1 MRIRAIRRPTALA
14 VTAMVTAL
22 TLTSC
27 GSETPQ
33 RAGTIDDPSATADSG
48 SSNKRETDA
57 KAEPDT
63 DAAGRQLSKAEA
75 KAALPRVSSLPAGWS
90 VDPENTL
97 TGPDEDDSADDKITP
112 ERCAVIFEGLEE
124 LDAAKPT
131 AEAGVTFTSSMLG
144 PFLGV
149 EISSYDEEVP
159 DDRFG
164 QLLSALG
171 SCPKFTVDDGESATP
186 FTVAALSFPNY
197 GDESAAMRMSA
208 ASEGMQFAIDLVAI
222 RVGHNIV
229 SVSQMAVGGPAPIKP
244 LQRAAE
250 ETMTNL
256 NRD

>member
-1 MRIRAIRRPTALA
+1 MILRASRRHAALA
-14 VTAMVTAL
+14 ATAVVAVL
-22 TLTSC
+22 TLTAC
-27 GSETPQ
+27 GSEPPQ
-33 RAGTIDDPSATADSG
+33 RAGTIDDPSATSDPGAANG
-48 SSNKRETDA
+48 QENKGKEERETDH
-57 KAEPDT
+57 
-63 DAAGRQLSKAEA
+63 AGRQLSKTEA

-97 TGPDEDDSADDKITP
+97 TGADEDDSDDTITP

-124 LDAAKPT
+124 LDAAEPT
-131 AEAGVTFTSSMLG
+131 AKAGVTFTASMLG

-149 EISSYDEEVP
+149 ELSSYDEEVP

-164 QLLSALG
+164 KLLSALG

-186 FTVAALSFPNY
+186 FTVSALSFPNY

-222 RVGHNIV
+222 RVGHNIL

-244 LQRAAE
+244 LQRTAK
-250 ETMTNL
+250 ETMANL
-256 NRD
+256 NRR